1 MVVGTEDE
9 LIARLRAGARL
20 ARDARGFKVWDPR
33 TNSWERVSVELRD
46 LAAILYARQ
55 KYERARERAGN
66 LDEVVKEEDYS
77 HIVSLIRQR
86 VDPRAPILQKWVE
99 DIAWWQHVLHD
110 TTTKILPDLLSRLS
124 INEIDLENPERTAE
138 AMVRHYVELRTAAQ
152 GAQALRQKYE
162 EELKARDEKIRM
174 LEDRL
179 KLLQDAYNQ
188 LKDLYDSLA
197 ARTKRTLEFFLR
209 QIVPY
214 LPSDA
219 QDVYRVLA
227 SRVQKIWEGAEEP
240 PPASPATAPRP
251 AVAQPRLRT

>member
-1 MVVGTEDE
+1 LV
-9 LIARLRAGARL
+9 R
-20 ARDARGFKVWDPR
+20 
-33 TNSWERVSVELRD
+33 
-46 LAAILYARQ
+46 
-55 KYERARERAGN
+55 
-66 LDEVVKEEDYS
+66 EEDYS
-77 HIVSLIRQR
+77 HMVSLIRQR
-86 VDPRAPILQKWVE
+86 VDPRAPILQRWVE
-99 DIAWWQHVLHD
+99 DVAWWQHVTND

-124 INEIDLENPERTAE
+124 VNEIDLENPERTAE

-152 GAQALRQKYE
+152 GAEALRQKYE

-197 ARTKRTLEFFLR
+197 ARTKRTLEFFLV

-219 QDVYRVLA
+219 QQVYRVLA

-240 PPASPATAPRP
+240 PPASPLRRG
-251 AVAQPRLRT
+251 QRLPSHG

>member
-33 TNSWERVSVELRD
+33 TNSWERVSVDLRD

-55 KYERARERAGN
+55 KYERAREEAGN
-66 LDEVVKEEDYS
+66 LDEVVREEDYS
-77 HIVSLIRQR
+77 HMVSLIRQR
-86 VDPRAPILQKWVE
+86 VDPRAPILQKWVN

-124 INEIDLENPERTAE
+124 INEIDLEDPEKTAE

-162 EELKARDEKIRM
+162 EELRARDKKIRM
-174 LEDRL
+174 LEERL

-209 QIVPY
+209 QIVLY

-240 PPASPATAPRP
+240 PPASPAPAPRP